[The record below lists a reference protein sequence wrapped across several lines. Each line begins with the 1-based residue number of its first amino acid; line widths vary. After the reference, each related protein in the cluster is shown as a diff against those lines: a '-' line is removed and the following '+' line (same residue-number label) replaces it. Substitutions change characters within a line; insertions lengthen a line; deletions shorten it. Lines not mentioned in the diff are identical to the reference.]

1 LVFYGNITG
10 DGAGFLIFLLW
21 SFQAKA
27 ASHGYLQTIIQQ
39 FLETQHSSQFYFP
52 VVQWCNPGRKLNQNS
67 VRRRLL
73 NHQLDYLIVAIGF
86 YWHFLERR
94 NSSSSRFAGKWIFTY
109 KTVQQQ

>member
-1 LVFYGNITG
+1 LALKRHLILIDSTFNLYLPSLELVFYGNITG
-10 DGAGFLIFLLW
+10 DGAGFDLLW

-39 FLETQHSSQFYFP
+39 FFRNQTFCFP
-52 VVQWCNPGRKLNQNS
+52 VVSCNPGKLNQNS

-86 YWHFLERR
+86 YWHFLWQET
-94 NSSSSRFAGKWIFTY
+94 K
-109 KTVQQQ
+109 Q